1 MGQTQIPDAVDGD
14 LGTRD
19 DEDSDNDEE
28 TDIIDVASL
37 DLKNDEYVF
46 RCTPSSDVALTT
58 ATPTE
63 LPTVSPA
70 SLRDLTAAEHA
81 QLDALFQSLL
91 SADDLAASASSRPAG
106 NVSGR
111 AVAAGSARPGV
122 ALDDLTAAVARMHPI
137 RTLAVPATVAH
148 TAMTAPVLRFVAE
161 IYCCCVSALVIRY
174 FQACCCYS
182 VFTKAP

>member
-1 MGQTQIPDAVDGD
+1 M
-14 LGTRD
+14 
-19 DEDSDNDEE
+19 
-28 TDIIDVASL
+28 
-37 DLKNDEYVF
+37 
-46 RCTPSSDVALTT
+46 ALST
-58 ATPTE
+58 ATLTE
-63 LPTVSPA
+63 LPAVSPA

-148 TAMTAPVLRFVAE
+148 SAMTAPVLRFVAE
-161 IYCCCVSALVIRY
+161 IYCCCVFALIRY